1 MYVFGIDIGG
11 TSVKLGIF
19 NENRFLLDKWS
30 INTNPNKIFADISK
44 SIDEYCSNKYINKKD
59 IIAYGIGIPGQIK
72 NNMAINCVNL
82 GWKSV
87 DVINE
92 FKKVLNTNAQIYVAN
107 DANLAAYGEYTV
119 LEEDYDS
126 IVLMTLGTG
135 VGGGV
140 VCNKVIQEGNDGIAG
155 EIGHLKIDNEFN
167 FTCCCGKKGCLE
179 TVSSARGILNVANY
193 LEDKYN
199 FPNERKFDSAKS
211 VINLARCNDTVAM
224 EALDVACRN
233 LAKAMANIALVIDP
247 NAFIIGGGVSEAG
260 EILIERIK
268 KHYALECFSNFK
280 NVDVKLSK
288 LKNDAGIYGGAALA
302 INKIKGVYR

>member
-1 MYVFGIDIGG
+1 MYIFGIDIGG

-19 NENRFLLDKWS
+19 SENRFLLEKWS
-30 INTNPNKIFADISK
+30 IKTNPDRIFYDISN
-44 SIDEYCSNKYINKKD
+44 SINEYCSKKYINKKD

-72 NNMAINCVNL
+72 NNIAINCVNL
-82 GWKSV
+82 GWKNV
-87 DVINE
+87 DVVKE
-92 FKKVLNTNAQIYVAN
+92 FKETLKTDAEVFVAN
-107 DANLAAYGEYTV
+107 DANLAAYGEYTI
-119 LEEDYDS
+119 LEENYDS
-126 IVLMTLGTG
+126 VVLMTLGTG

-140 VCNKVIQEGNDGIAG
+140 ICNKIIQEGNDGIAG

-193 LEDKYN
+193 LVDKYN
-199 FPNERKFDSAKS
+199 YPKERKCDTTKS
-211 VINLARCNDTVAM
+211 VINLARWNDTVAV
-224 EALDVACRN
+224 EALDIACKN
-233 LAKAMANIALVIDP
+233 LAKAMANIALIIDP

-260 EILIERIK
+260 DILIERIK
-268 KHYALECFSNFK
+268 KHYASECFANFK